1 MLYQAFFTFVMMNT
15 QEKLKS
21 LEKRVVGIAGCGGL
35 GSNCALA
42 LARAGIGKMIIA
54 DFDVVSAGNLNRQYY
69 FPDQLGMKK
78 VEALAVNL
86 HRVNPHLLLECHD
99 IKLEPENILELF
111 QDCDVIVEAF
121 DLADQK
127 QMLLETVLSRMPD
140 KYLVSGMGLAG
151 WGANDRIT
159 EVRYGKLIVCGDQT
173 LEVSDQRPPLA
184 PRVGVVANMQAN
196 AVMEILLDLL
206 PRK

>member
-1 MLYQAFFTFVMMNT
+1 
-15 QEKLKS
+15 
-21 LEKRVVGIAGCGGL
+21 
-35 GSNCALA
+35 
-42 LARAGIGKMIIA
+42 
-54 DFDVVSAGNLNRQYY
+54 
-69 FPDQLGMKK
+69 
-78 VEALAVNL
+78 
-86 HRVNPHLLLECHD
+86 LLLECHD